1 VIINKIVNINT
12 SNYIFNLLFMSY
24 INIYLKDILYNTRI
38 YEISYEIHL
47 LINELSEYFINT
59 SERSS
64 PQTFDTKLKFLV
76 S

>member
-1 VIINKIVNINT
+1 MIINKIVNINT

-24 INIYLKDILYNTRI
+24 IHIYLKDILYNTRI

-59 SERSS
+59 SERGS

>member
-1 VIINKIVNINT
+1 MIINKIVNINT

-38 YEISYEIHL
+38 YEIPYEIHL
-47 LINELSEYFINT
+47 LMNELNEYFINT
-59 SERSS
+59 SERGS

>member
-1 VIINKIVNINT
+1 
-12 SNYIFNLLFMSY
+12 MSY

-47 LINELSEYFINT
+47 LMNELNEYFINT